1 LPGGPDAETAR
12 KPAPV
17 TLIGMKSSTGRRRPV
32 ALHVHPPVP
41 DLAGLFSALEP
52 GALRAPLGDVL
63 AASCAQMSRLLAADV
78 VSVYVRELGGDEDVL
93 TVQGNVGLSTEVV
106 GNLRLAVGEGLVGWV
121 AECLHPISVG
131 AADADPRFKPVRG
144 IGEELYPVMIAHPIV
159 RHGRCLGVLVFQRAA
174 AAHAFAAPELA
185 MASFLAEA
193 IGLMLE
199 AVSHHAPARA
209 DVGTEAVCLLGRPLS
224 PGLAMGR
231 VELIPTTESFA
242 GQDAPPISRRQIAHG
257 LERMERDLVRLRG
270 RLGTPLD
277 PLVERTLTRVEL
289 FLSDGRLRERA
300 LAAPGGNLAS
310 LARDYARASMGLAT
324 SARPADPVMVER
336 AEGIGELCALLHAMA
351 TGSRLLQSGRI
362 WIGRRLGPFFAAAAA
377 RYAAAVVLEGD
388 GEATDE
394 AQAIARAAGLPLLSG
409 VRGLFAW
416 TRPGDLLVVD
426 ADRGVVRVN
435 PSSSGLVAARSRRG
449 RRAAGDATAAGA
461 RGE

>member
-1 LPGGPDAETAR
+1 LRCGRAAETPL
-12 KPAPV
+12 KSAPV
-17 TLIGMKSSTGRRRPV
+17 TLYGMKSSTGRRRSV

-41 DLAGLFSALEP
+41 DLTGLFSALEP
-52 GALRAPLGDVL
+52 GALRAPLRDVL
-63 AASCAQMSRLLAADV
+63 ATSCAQMARVLGADV
-78 VSVYVRELGGDEDVL
+78 VSVYVREIGGDEDVL

-144 IGEELYPVMIAHPIV
+144 IGEELYPVMTAQPVV

-174 AAHAFAAPELA
+174 AKAFTESEVH
-185 MASFLAEA
+185 MASILAES
-193 IGLMLE
+193 IGLLLE
-199 AVSHHAPARA
+199 AAVIHEGPARG

-224 PGLAMGR
+224 TGLGMGR
-231 VELIPTTESFA
+231 VELIPTTESLS
-242 GQDAPPISRRQIAHG
+242 GQDAPAISRRQIGHG
-257 LERMERDLVRLRG
+257 LARMERDLLRLRG
-270 RLGTPLD
+270 RLGAPLD
-277 PLVERTLTRVEL
+277 PLVERTLTRMEL

-300 LAAPGGNLAS
+300 LGAPGGNLAT
-310 LARDYARASMGLAT
+310 LARDYARASMG
-324 SARPADPVMVER
+324 PASSSRAPDPVLVER

-388 GEATDE
+388 GEATEE

-449 RRAAGDATAAGA
+449 RRVAAGA
-461 RGE
+461 AARDE